1 VPIRFGETIKSY
13 IADPT
18 KDVTTLTAIPLAIA
32 GWLRYL
38 LAVDDEGKEM
48 PVSADPMLPALQ
60 AELAGVELGKPESCK
75 GKLDGI
81 LRNVLIFAVDLKE
94 AGLAEKI
101 EGYLSEMLAGPGA
114 VRAALKKYLG

>member
-1 VPIRFGETIKSY
+1 MSSLVG
-13 IADPT
+13 
-18 KDVTTLTAIPLAIA
+18 IPLVIA

-48 PVSADPMLPALQ
+48 PVSADPMLATLQ
-60 AELAGVELGKPESCK
+60 AELTGVELGKRESCK

-81 LRNVLIFAVDLKE
+81 LTNAVLFGSDLKA

-101 EGYLSEMLAGPGA
+101 EGYLSELLEGPGA
-114 VRAALKKYLG
+114 VRKTLVKYLG